1 MAGARAGARR
11 KHSGRTMAIISTRRD
26 YANEPFS
33 LSGSRRRD
41 VGEYVIHG
49 LLLSCAL
56 LSIVTTAAI
65 IFVLFRESIAF
76 FRDVSIIDFAF
87 GTKWSALIEPRQFGV
102 LPLVWGTI
110 MVAGIAAII
119 ALPIGL
125 GAAVFL
131 SEYASPRVRD
141 ILKPTLEILAGVPTI
156 VYGYFAVQWVTPQL
170 QRVLGDRVDFFNAAS
185 AGIVVGIMVIPM
197 VSSLS
202 EDAMHAVPDSLREG
216 AYGLGGT
223 KFDVSLRVVIP
234 AALSGIVASFI
245 LALSR
250 AIGETMAVVL
260 AAGSTPNLSLDPLHS
275 FQTMTAFIVQVAL
288 GDAPAGSI
296 EYKSLFAVGMT
307 LFMMTLVMNVI
318 SQFLLAR
325 FRDVYQ

>member
-1 MAGARAGARR
+1 
-11 KHSGRTMAIISTRRD
+11 MAITARTSTD
-26 YANEPFS
+26 FTLTGN
-33 LSGSRRRD
+33 RRRYL
-41 VGEYVIHG
+41 GEYLIQAV
-49 LLLSCAL
+49 LFACAL

-65 IFVLFRESIAF
+65 IFVLLRETVAF
-76 FRDVSIIDFAF
+76 FGDVSFVGFAF
-87 GTKWSALIEPRQFGV
+87 GTKWSALIEPRSFGI
-102 LPLVWGTI
+102 LPLIWGTI
-110 MVAGIAAII
+110 VVAGIAGMI
-119 ALPIGL
+119 ALPVGL
-125 GAAVFL
+125 GAAIFL
-131 SEYASPRVRD
+131 SEYADSRVRG

-156 VYGYFAVQWVTPQL
+156 VYGFFAVQFVTPQL
-170 QRVLGDRVDFFNAAS
+170 QRLLGERVEFFNALS
-185 AGIVVGIMVIPM
+185 AGIVVGIMIIPM

-202 EDAMHAVPDSLREG
+202 EDAMSAVPQGLREA

-223 KFDVSLRVVIP
+223 RFDVSTRVVVP

-260 AAGSTPNLSLDPLHS
+260 AAGSTPNLSLNPLES

-296 EYKSLFAVGMT
+296 QYRALFAVGMT
-307 LFMMTLVMNVI
+307 LFLMTLVMNVV
-318 SQFLLAR
+318 SQMLLRR

>member
-1 MAGARAGARR
+1 MASIPRTRNHGAQ
-11 KHSGRTMAIISTRRD
+11 
-26 YANEPFS
+26 PFS
-33 LSGSRRRD
+33 LAGSRRRD
-41 VGEYVIHG
+41 VGETIIHG
-49 LLLSCAL
+49 ILLSCAL

-65 IFVLFRESIAF
+65 IYVLARESLAF
-76 FRDVSIIDFAF
+76 FGDVSPIDFFF
-87 GTKWSALIEPRQFGV
+87 GTKWSALIEPRSFGV

-110 MVAGIAAII
+110 MVAGIAAMI
-119 ALPIGL
+119 ALPVGL

-131 SEYASPRVRD
+131 SEYASPRLRSF
-141 ILKPTLEILAGVPTI
+141 LKPMLEILAGIPTI
-156 VYGYFAVQWVTPQL
+156 VYGYFAVNWVTPQL
-170 QRVLGDRVDFFNAAS
+170 QTILGDRVDFFNAAS

-216 AYGLGGT
+216 AYGLGST
-223 KFDVSLRVVIP
+223 KFDVSVRVVIP

-260 AAGSTPNLSLDPLHS
+260 AAGSTPNLSLDPFES

-307 LFMMTLVMNVI
+307 LFMMTLVMNVV

>member
-1 MAGARAGARR
+1 
-11 KHSGRTMAIISTRRD
+11 MAITTGER
-26 YANEPFS
+26 P
-33 LSGSRRRD
+33 GSRDAYSLTGSRTRD
-41 VGEYVIHG
+41 VGETIIQGV
-49 LLLSCAL
+49 LLACAL
-56 LSIVTTAAI
+56 LSIVTTFAI
-65 IFVLFRESIAF
+65 IYVLLDETIAF
-76 FRDVSIIDFAF
+76 FREVSFIDYAF
-87 GTKWSALIEPRQFGV
+87 GTKWSALIEPRSFGV

-110 MVAGIAAII
+110 VVAGVAAVL

-125 GAAVFL
+125 GAAVYL
-131 SEYASPRVRD
+131 SEYAAPNVRN

-156 VYGYFAVQWVTPQL
+156 VYGFFAVHWVTPQL
-170 QRVLGDRVDFFNAAS
+170 QRIPFLDVEFFNAAS
-185 AGIVVGIMVIPM
+185 AGIVVGIMIIPM

-223 KFDVSLRVVIP
+223 KFDVSVRVVIP

-245 LALSR
+245 LAISR

-260 AAGSTPNLSLDPLHS
+260 AAGSNPNLGLDPFES

-288 GDAPAGSI
+288 GDAAAGSI
-296 EYKSLFAVGMT
+296 EYRALFAVGMT
-307 LFMMTLVMNVI
+307 LFVMTLVMNVI
-318 SQFLLAR
+318 SQALLAR

>member
-1 MAGARAGARR
+1 MASIPGSRNTAAR
-11 KHSGRTMAIISTRRD
+11 
-26 YANEPFS
+26 PLS
-33 LSGSRRRD
+33 LRGSRRRD
-41 VGEYVIHG
+41 FSETIVHAILFGCAILSVG
-49 LLLSCAL
+49 
-56 LSIVTTAAI
+56 TTAAI
-65 IFVLFRESIAF
+65 IFVLAQESLRF
-76 FRDVSIIDFAF
+76 FADVSPVDFFF

-110 MVAGIAAII
+110 MVAGIAAVI

-131 SEYASPRVRD
+131 SEYARPGVRSV
-141 ILKPTLEILAGVPTI
+141 LKPMLEILAGVPTI
-156 VYGYFAVQWVTPQL
+156 VYGYFAVNWVTPQL
-170 QRVLGDRVDFFNAAS
+170 QTLFGDRVEFFNAAS

-216 AYGLGGT
+216 AYGLGST
-223 KFDVSLRVVIP
+223 KFDVSVRVVIP

-260 AAGSTPNLSLDPLHS
+260 AAGSTPNLSLNPLES

-307 LFMMTLVMNVI
+307 LFTMTLVMNVI

>member
-1 MAGARAGARR
+1 MASISGTRDPERR
-11 KHSGRTMAIISTRRD
+11 
-26 YANEPFS
+26 PFS
-33 LSGSRRRD
+33 LTGNRRRD
-41 VGEYVIHG
+41 VGETVIHAI
-49 LLLSCAL
+49 LFACAFV
-56 LSIVTTAAI
+56 SVFTTAAI
-65 IFVLFRESIAF
+65 IFVLFRESYAF
-76 FRDVSIIDFAF
+76 FQDVSIIDFAF
-87 GTKWSALIEPRQFGV
+87 GTRWSALIEPRQFGI
-102 LPLVWGTI
+102 LPLIWGTI
-110 MVAGIAAII
+110 MVAGIAALI

-131 SEYASPRVRD
+131 SEYASSRVRS

-170 QRVLGDRVDFFNAAS
+170 QRILGDRVEFFNAAS
-185 AGIVVGIMVIPM
+185 AGIVVGIMIIPM

-202 EDAMHAVPDSLREG
+202 EDAMHAVPDSLREA

-223 KFDVSLRVVIP
+223 KFDVSVRVVIP

-260 AAGSTPNLSLDPLHS
+260 AAGSTPNLGLDPFQS
-275 FQTMTAFIVQVAL
+275 FQTMTSFIVQVAL

-296 EYKSLFAVGMT
+296 EYKALFAVGMT

-318 SQFLLAR
+318 SQALLAR

>member
-1 MAGARAGARR
+1 MAITYGERPDARR
-11 KHSGRTMAIISTRRD
+11 SYELT
-26 YANEPFS
+26 
-33 LSGSRRRD
+33 GSRTRD
-41 VGEYVIHG
+41 FGETIIQGV
-49 LLLSCAL
+49 LLACAL
-56 LSIVTTAAI
+56 LSIATTFAI
-65 IFVLFRESIAF
+65 IYVLLDETIGF
-76 FRDVSIIDFAF
+76 FQEVSFFDYAF
-87 GTKWSALIEPRQFGV
+87 GTNWSALIEPRSFGV
-102 LPLVWGTI
+102 LPLVWGT
-110 MVAGIAAII
+110 MVVAGVAAVI
-119 ALPIGL
+119 ALPVGL
-125 GAAVFL
+125 GAAVYL
-131 SEYASPRVRD
+131 SEYASPTIRS

-156 VYGYFAVQWVTPQL
+156 VYGFFAVQWVTPQL
-170 QRVLGDRVDFFNAAS
+170 QRILGEERVEFFNAAS

-245 LALSR
+245 LAISR

-260 AAGSTPNLSLDPLHS
+260 AAGSRPNLGLDPFEG

-288 GDAPAGSI
+288 GDASAGSI
-296 EYKSLFAVGMT
+296 EYRALFAVGMT
-307 LFMMTLVMNVI
+307 LFAMTLVMNVI
-318 SQFLLAR
+318 SQALLAR